1 MKLLPRIISTTTFVL
16 VLFFAVISLIAFLRL
31 PPGNGD
37 ESVFIRDLILL
48 KDSGYS
54 EAVRESISIPYIFL
68 AYPFSLLMT
77 EYLSLRLVNI
87 IISIGLVCYLLFG
100 RKIRAMN
107 FWNAYIFFFSTVGY
121 FYFGTNDLLFFAGII
136 IFLTEAYFFF
146 EEGKM
151 RFPVLA
157 FTGLIISFFTRSL
170 ILVYLPLIIL
180 TFVLLF
186 AGKYRFK
193 KKLII
198 PGIILMLLLV
208 LNIPSLVE
216 NSKLSYDDKRPPNGF
231 TWTQRQYLAQLLVN
245 EGIIPNNNHP
255 SWEEVGIYLK
265 ENGVESLPRTMP
277 ESLFFDLRLTLKE
290 FIKDSFTTI
299 VFSFRQIAL
308 GLILPIVLLLFPKG
322 TYSFKSNLFTLICM
336 AYVILTF
343 SFIII
348 SFVELRWLCP
358 VFVLSIVHYG
368 TVTSSDF
375 KYKDFITNL
384 NNIMIILMMGYSFFS
399 NHTLFFM

>member
-1 MKLLPRIISTTTFVL
+1 
-16 VLFFAVISLIAFLRL
+16 
-31 PPGNGD
+31 
-37 ESVFIRDLILL
+37 
-48 KDSGYS
+48 
-54 EAVRESISIPYIFL
+54 
-68 AYPFSLLMT
+68 
-77 EYLSLRLVNI
+77 
-87 IISIGLVCYLLFG
+87 
-100 RKIRAMN
+100 
-107 FWNAYIFFFSTVGY
+107 
-121 FYFGTNDLLFFAGII
+121 
-136 IFLTEAYFFF
+136 
-146 EEGKM
+146 
-151 RFPVLA
+151 
-157 FTGLIISFFTRSL
+157 
-170 ILVYLPLIIL
+170 
-180 TFVLLF
+180 
-186 AGKYRFK
+186 
-193 KKLII
+193 
-198 PGIILMLLLV
+198 
-208 LNIPSLVE
+208 
-216 NSKLSYDDKRPPNGF
+216 
-231 TWTQRQYLAQLLVN
+231 
-245 EGIIPNNNHP
+245 
-255 SWEEVGIYLK
+255 
-265 ENGVESLPRTMP
+265 MP

>member
-1 MKLLPRIISTTTFVL
+1 
-16 VLFFAVISLIAFLRL
+16 
-31 PPGNGD
+31 
-37 ESVFIRDLILL
+37 
-48 KDSGYS
+48 
-54 EAVRESISIPYIFL
+54 
-68 AYPFSLLMT
+68 
-77 EYLSLRLVNI
+77 
-87 IISIGLVCYLLFG
+87 
-100 RKIRAMN
+100 
-107 FWNAYIFFFSTVGY
+107 
-121 FYFGTNDLLFFAGII
+121 
-136 IFLTEAYFFF
+136 
-146 EEGKM
+146 M

-157 FTGLIISFFTRSL
+157 FTGLIISVFTRSL
-170 ILVYLPLIIL
+170 ILVYLPLILL
-180 TFVLLF
+180 TFALIF

-198 PGIILMLLLV
+198 PGMLLLLLLI

-216 NSKLSYDDKRPPNGF
+216 NSKLSYDDKRPPDGF